1 MYLKSAAQCQAC
13 SRLTHTLA
21 IIEIP
26 LSSMSQPKGTAI
38 VTGASQG
45 IGRAIALRL
54 ADDGFDIALN
64 DISTKSM
71 GLEAVASDINGK
83 GRRTIVVP
91 ADVSVEDEVRG
102 MIATTVHVL
111 GGVDVMIANAG
122 IITFG
127 NVLDA
132 DVESFDATFSVN
144 VRGTLLCYKYAA
156 RQMIEQGRGGRI
168 IGASS
173 VLGKKAS
180 KDFIV
185 YSSSKFAVRGLT
197 QAAAMELGHHG
208 ITVNCYA
215 PGPIQTEMLR
225 TLREQRERWVAE
237 QGHDPSSIQRV
248 QTTVGYE
255 GTPDDIASIIS
266 YLVSKEA
273 HFITGQS
280 VSVDGGLFFT

>member
-1 MYLKSAAQCQAC
+1 
-13 SRLTHTLA
+13 
-21 IIEIP
+21 
-26 LSSMSQPKGTAI
+26 MSQSKGTAI

-64 DISTKSM
+64 DIATKSIE
-71 GLEAVASDINGK
+71 LDVVASDINGK

-91 ADVSVEDEVRG
+91 ADVSVEDEVKD
-102 MIATTVHVL
+102 MIATTVRVL
-111 GGVDVMIANAG
+111 GGVNVMIANAG

-127 NVLDA
+127 SVLDA

-144 VRGTLLCYKYAA
+144 VRGTLLCYKHAA

-173 VLGKKAS
+173 IVGKKSA
-180 KDFIV
+180 KDFIA

-197 QAAAMELGHHG
+197 QAAAMELGPHG

-215 PGPIQTEMLR
+215 PGPIQTEMCAHSSVYVVR
-225 TLREQRERWVAE
+225 TMSEPTFSADFERTE
-237 QGHDPSSIQRV
+237 RTMDS
-248 QTTVGYE
+248 
-255 GTPDDIASIIS
+255 
-266 YLVSKEA
+266 
-273 HFITGQS
+273 
-280 VSVDGGLFFT
+280 

>member
-1 MYLKSAAQCQAC
+1 
-13 SRLTHTLA
+13 
-21 IIEIP
+21 
-26 LSSMSQPKGTAI
+26 MSQPKGTAI

-64 DISTKSM
+64 DIATKSM
-71 GLEAVASDINGK
+71 ELDAVANDINGK

-91 ADVSVEDEVRG
+91 ADISVEDEVRG
-102 MIATTVHVL
+102 MIATTVQVL

-144 VRGTLLCYKYAA
+144 VRGTFLCYKYAA

-173 VLGKKAS
+173 VLGKKS
-180 KDFIV
+180 GKDYIV

-225 TLREQRERWVAE
+225 TMREQRERWTAE
-237 QGHDPSSIQRV
+237 QGRDPSSIQLV
-248 QTTVGYE
+248 QTAVGYE
-255 GTPDDIASIIS
+255 GTPNDIASIVS

-280 VSVDGGLFFT
+280 VSADGGLFFT

>member
-1 MYLKSAAQCQAC
+1 
-13 SRLTHTLA
+13 
-21 IIEIP
+21 
-26 LSSMSQPKGTAI
+26 MSQPKGTAI
-38 VTGASQG
+38 VTGASRG

-64 DISTKSM
+64 DIATKSTE
-71 GLEAVASDINGK
+71 LDVVASDINGK
-83 GRRTIVVP
+83 GRRAIVIP
-91 ADVSVEDEVRG
+91 ADVSVEDEVKE
-102 MIATTVHVL
+102 MIATTVRVL
-111 GGVDVMIANAG
+111 GGVDMIANAG

-132 DVESFDATFSVN
+132 NVESFDATFSVN
-144 VRGTLLCYKYAA
+144 VRGTLLCYKHAA

-173 VLGKKAS
+173 ILGKKSA

-197 QAAAMELGHHG
+197 QAAAMELGPHG

-215 PGPIQTEMLR
+215 PGPIQTEMLQ
-225 TLREQRERWVAE
+225 TLREQRERWTIE
-237 QGHDPSSIQRV
+237 QGLDPGSIQRV

-255 GTPDDIASIIS
+255 GTPEDIASIVS

>member
-1 MYLKSAAQCQAC
+1 
-13 SRLTHTLA
+13 
-21 IIEIP
+21 
-26 LSSMSQPKGTAI
+26 MSQPKGTAI
-38 VTGASQG
+38 VTGASRG
-45 IGRAIALRL
+45 IGRAIAFRL

-64 DISTKSM
+64 DIATKSTE
-71 GLEAVASDINGK
+71 LDVVASDINGK

-91 ADVSVEDEVRG
+91 ADVSVEDEVKD
-102 MIATTVHVL
+102 MIATTVRVL
-111 GGVDVMIANAG
+111 GGVDMIANAG

-144 VRGTLLCYKYAA
+144 VRGTLLCYKHAA

-173 VLGKKAS
+173 VLGKKSS

-197 QAAAMELGHHG
+197 QAAAMELGPHG

-215 PGPIQTEMLR
+215 PGPIQTEMLQ
-225 TLREQRERWVAE
+225 TLREQRERWTVE
-237 QGHDPSSIQRV
+237 QGLDPGSIQRV

-255 GTPDDIASIIS
+255 GTPEDVASIVS

>member
-1 MYLKSAAQCQAC
+1 
-13 SRLTHTLA
+13 
-21 IIEIP
+21 
-26 LSSMSQPKGTAI
+26 MSQPKGTAI
-38 VTGASQG
+38 VTGASRG

-64 DISTKSM
+64 DIATKSTE
-71 GLEAVASDINGK
+71 LDVVASDINGK

-91 ADVSVEDEVRG
+91 ADVSVEDEVKD
-102 MIATTVHVL
+102 MIATTVRVL
-111 GGVDVMIANAG
+111 GGVDMIANAG

-144 VRGTLLCYKYAA
+144 VRGTLLCYKHAA

-173 VLGKKAS
+173 IVGKKSA

-197 QAAAMELGHHG
+197 QAAAMELGPHG

-225 TLREQRERWVAE
+225 TLREQREQWTVE
-237 QGHDPSSIQRV
+237 QGLDPGSIQRV

-255 GTPDDIASIIS
+255 GTPEDIASIVS

>member
-1 MYLKSAAQCQAC
+1 
-13 SRLTHTLA
+13 
-21 IIEIP
+21 
-26 LSSMSQPKGTAI
+26 MSQSKGTAI

-64 DISTKSM
+64 DIATKSM
-71 GLEAVASDINGK
+71 ELDAVASEINGK
-83 GRRTIVVP
+83 GRQTIVVP

-102 MIATTVHVL
+102 MIATAVRVL

-122 IITFG
+122 ILTFG

-144 VRGTLLCYKYAA
+144 VRGTFLCYKYAA
-156 RQMIEQGRGGRI
+156 RQMIEQRRGGRI

-173 VLGKKAS
+173 VLGKKGS
-180 KDFIV
+180 KDYIV

-225 TLREQRERWVAE
+225 TMRELRERWTAE
-237 QGHDPSSIQRV
+237 QGHDPGSIQRV
-248 QTTVGYE
+248 QTAVGYE
-255 GTPDDIASIIS
+255 GTPGDIASIVS

-280 VSVDGGLFFT
+280 VSADGGLFFT

>member
-1 MYLKSAAQCQAC
+1 
-13 SRLTHTLA
+13 
-21 IIEIP
+21 
-26 LSSMSQPKGTAI
+26 MSQPKGTAI

-64 DISTKSM
+64 DITIKM
-71 GLEAVASDINGK
+71 VQLDAVARDIVAK
-83 GRRTIVVP
+83 GRRAVVVI
-91 ADVSVEDEVRG
+91 ADVSVEDEVRE
-102 MIATTVHVL
+102 MIDTTVRVL

-122 IITFG
+122 IFTFG
-127 NVLDA
+127 SVLDA
-132 DVESFDATFSVN
+132 DVEKFDVTYSVN

-156 RQMIEQGRGGRI
+156 RKMIEQGRGGRI

-173 VLGKKAS
+173 VVGKRGV
-180 KDFIV
+180 KDYIA

-197 QAAAMELGHHG
+197 QAAALELGHHG

-225 TLREQRERWVAE
+225 SLKEQRERWTVE
-237 QGHDPSSIQRV
+237 RGYDPSSIQQV
-248 QTTVGYE
+248 HNAVGYE
-255 GTPDDIASIIS
+255 GTPDDIASIVS
-266 YLVSKEA
+266 YLASKEA

-280 VSVDGGLFFT
+280 ISADGGICLT

>member
-1 MYLKSAAQCQAC
+1 ML
-13 SRLTHTLA
+13 
-21 IIEIP
+21 
-26 LSSMSQPKGTAI
+26 QPKGTAI
-38 VTGASQG
+38 ITGASQG

-64 DISTKSM
+64 DIATKSTE
-71 GLEAVASDINGK
+71 LDALSSDINGK
-83 GRRTIVVP
+83 GRRTVVVP
-91 ADVSVEDEVRG
+91 ADVSIEDEVRG
-102 MIATTVHVL
+102 MIATTVRVL

-132 DVESFDATFSVN
+132 DVESFDDTFSVN
-144 VRGTLLCYKYAA
+144 VRGTFLCYKYAA
-156 RQMIEQGRGGRI
+156 RQMVEQGRGGRI

-197 QAAAMELGHHG
+197 QAAAMELGRHG

-225 TLREQRERWVAE
+225 TLREQRERWTIE
-237 QGHDPSSIQRV
+237 QGLDPGSNQQV
-248 QTTVGYE
+248 QTAVGYE
-255 GTPDDIASIIS
+255 GTPDDIASIVS

-280 VSVDGGLFFT
+280 VSADGGLFFT

>member
-1 MYLKSAAQCQAC
+1 
-13 SRLTHTLA
+13 
-21 IIEIP
+21 
-26 LSSMSQPKGTAI
+26 MSQPKGTAI

-64 DISTKSM
+64 DIATKST
-71 GLEAVASDINGK
+71 GLETVASDISGK
-83 GRRTIVVP
+83 GRRTIIVP

-102 MIATTVHVL
+102 MIATTVRVL
-111 GGVDVMIANAG
+111 GGVDVMVANAG

-127 NVLDA
+127 NVLDV

-173 VLGKKAS
+173 VFGKRSS
-180 KDFIV
+180 KDFIA

-197 QAAAMELGHHG
+197 QAAAIELGHHG

-225 TLREQRERWVAE
+225 TLREQRERWEAE
-237 QGHDPSSIQRV
+237 QGYDPGSIQRG

-255 GTPDDIASIIS
+255 GVPNDIASIVS

>member
-1 MYLKSAAQCQAC
+1 MELDA
-13 SRLTHTLA
+13 
-21 IIEIP
+21 
-26 LSSMSQPKGTAI
+26 LS
-38 VTGASQG
+38 
-45 IGRAIALRL
+45 
-54 ADDGFDIALN
+54 N
-64 DISTKSM
+64 
-71 GLEAVASDINGK
+71 DINGK

-102 MIATTVHVL
+102 MIATTVRVL

-132 DVESFDATFSVN
+132 DAESFDDTFSVN
-144 VRGTLLCYKYAA
+144 VRGTFLCYKYAA

-173 VLGKKAS
+173 VLGKKGS
-180 KDFIV
+180 KDYIV

-197 QAAAMELGHHG
+197 QAAAMELGRHG

-225 TLREQRERWVAE
+225 TMREQRDQWMIE
-237 QGHDPSSIQRV
+237 QGHDPGSIQRV
-248 QTTVGYE
+248 QTAVGYE
-255 GTPDDIASIIS
+255 GTPDDIASIVS

-280 VSVDGGLFFT
+280 VSADGGLFFT